1 MPTLQENMEPEDIEP
16 TEKNLVPLPED
27 TLYEERPRLT
37 LDQIREFAKQ
47 GSGKTLENL
56 WESQE
61 KKVIQSKAKVL
72 QQERSYSKESYIL
85 QVITK
90 SIISIQDHYGLDRL
104 SEEEN
109 EAMINMAVY
118 AAIKNLQTQKVFTQ

>member
-16 TEKNLVPLPED
+16 IEKNLVPLPED

-61 KKVIQSKAKVL
+61 KKVILEWLQSKIIWQDTACEEIADVL
-72 QQERSYSKESYIL
+72 DTALNNPLEKNDVSES
-85 QVITK
+85 
-90 SIISIQDHYGLDRL
+90 
-104 SEEEN
+104 
-109 EAMINMAVY
+109 
-118 AAIKNLQTQKVFTQ
+118 